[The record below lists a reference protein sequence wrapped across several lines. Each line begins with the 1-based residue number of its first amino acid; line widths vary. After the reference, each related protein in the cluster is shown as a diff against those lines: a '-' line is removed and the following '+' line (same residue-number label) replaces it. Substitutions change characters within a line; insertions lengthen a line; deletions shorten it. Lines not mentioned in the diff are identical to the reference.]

1 MLLIEILNEKY
12 KSCNI
17 CGSEEEVYT
26 PWTKQGLPD
35 ILCRKCID
43 DWLNWSKNV
52 YD

>member
-12 KSCNI
+12 KTCNN

-26 PWTKQGLPD
+26 PWTKKFIPD

-43 DWLNWSKNV
+43 DWLSWSKSV
-52 YD
+52 